1 MTGNLNSNKKNPLSA
16 PGRKPH
22 KTKSFFHNKIF
33 LMYFV
38 PVISVISII
47 AVVLIIKA
55 VTGKNDS
62 LPAAAAADNVYV
74 LPINQRAAD
83 SNITVDKDP
92 FTSGGTAALV
102 LDGIIYNPEGT
113 SIIIIRSAEFSYVV
127 SAGDVIGDTGW
138 TATSVT
144 ADTVTIE
151 KDGKQEVLSLAADV
165 TAGLIK
171 N

>member
-1 MTGNLNSNKKNPLSA
+1 MTGNLNSNKKEPIS

-22 KTKSFFHNKIF
+22 KKINFFHNKIF

-38 PVISVISII
+38 PIISVISII
-47 AVVLIIKA
+47 AVILIVKA
-55 VTGKNDS
+55 ITGTDNA
-62 LPAAAAADNVYV
+62 LPASAAGDNIYV
-74 LPINQRAAD
+74 LPINERAAD
-83 SNITVDKDP
+83 SNSAVDKDP

-102 LDGIIYNPEGT
+102 LDGIMYNPDGT
-113 SIIIIRSAEFSYVV
+113 SIVIIRSAEVSYVV
-127 SAGDVIGDTGW
+127 TAGGNIGDTGW

-151 KDGKQEVLSLAADV
+151 KDGKQEILSLAADE